1 LRDLAL
7 AYKSPGIVVV
17 ERVDDA
23 ASAQG
28 AAGIAWTGIDADI
41 DDNRGRGS
49 GKKGRGR
56 CESGVA
62 VVSPAAADE
71 KLVPSK
77 AIETIEAEA
86 VKPVRTE
93 AIEPQSS
100 TSKTS
105 VEPMRREMLGMAEP
119 EAQPSAGAWPRS
131 HMRERRRNAEER
143 DERGKNAGARHP
155 EAQGKPHG
163 IISGAATSI

>member
-1 LRDLAL
+1 MWDLTL
-7 AYKSPGIVVV
+7 AYIFAGIVISELVDDARSAHSPGIA
-17 ERVDDA
+17 R
-23 ASAQG
+23 
-28 AAGIAWTGIDADI
+28 AGIEADI
-41 DDNRGRGS
+41 VDNRGRGS

-119 EAQPSAGAWPRS
+119 EARPSAGAWPRS